1 MTVMVQCYA
10 IFWLLTSIASLK
22 MVMERL
28 GADEDDE
35 RQKEQRD
42 ELDAM
47 GKMFSGEFIS
57 RMFILIG
64 ALLLIFDC
72 VGMFLAY
79 QYVDFRPWQLI
90 VFYISIVALTGD
102 LAHNIYRYRG
112 LRAEGADVSAI
123 LTESIDDIKSGW
135 NLLTLAAIG
144 GKLILGVL
152 LVLWTVFPS

>member
-1 MTVMVQCYA
+1 MVQCYA

-22 MVMERL
+22 MVMEKS

-35 RQKEQRD
+35 SQKEQRD
-42 ELDAM
+42 ELEAM

-57 RMFILIG
+57 RMFFMIG

-72 VGMFLAY
+72 VGLFLAY
-79 QYVDFRPWQLI
+79 QYVEFRPWQAV
-90 VFYISIVALTGD
+90 VFYLSIAALTGE
-102 LAHNIYRYRG
+102 LAHNIYRYKG

-123 LTESIDDIKSGW
+123 LTDSMDDINSGW
-135 NLLTLAAIG
+135 NLLTLVALG

>member
-1 MTVMVQCYA
+1 MVQCYG
-10 IFWLLTSIASLK
+10 IFWLMTSIASLK

-28 GADEDDE
+28 GAAEDDE
-35 RQKEQRD
+35 MQKEQRD
-42 ELDAM
+42 ELEAM

-64 ALLLIFDC
+64 ALLLVFDC
-72 VGMFLAY
+72 VGLFLAY
-79 QYVDFRPWQLI
+79 QYVEFRPWQLA
-90 VFYISIVALTGD
+90 VFYISIAALTFD

-123 LTESIDDIKSGW
+123 LTESIDDLTSGW
-135 NLLTLAAIG
+135 NLLTLTAIG

-152 LVLWTVFPS
+152 LVLWTVFPY

>member
-1 MTVMVQCYA
+1 MVQCYA
-10 IFWLLTSIASLK
+10 IFWLITSIVSLK

-35 RQKEQRD
+35 SQKEQRD
-42 ELDAM
+42 ELEAM

-57 RMFILIG
+57 RMFFMIG

-72 VGMFLAY
+72 VGLFLAY
-79 QYVDFRPWQLI
+79 QYVEFRPWQLV
-90 VFYISIVALTGD
+90 VFYLSIAALTGD
-102 LAHNIYRYRG
+102 LAHNIYRYKG

-123 LTESIDDIKSGW
+123 LTESMDDIKSNW
-135 NLLTLAAIG
+135 NLLSLTAIG

>member
-79 QYVDFRPWQLI
+79 LYVDFRPWQLVVI
-90 VFYISIVALTGD
+90 WRIIFTVIGD
-102 LAHNIYRYRG
+102 CGR
-112 LRAEGADVSAI
+112 
-123 LTESIDDIKSGW
+123 K
-135 NLLTLAAIG
+135 
-144 GKLILGVL
+144 VL
-152 LVLWTVFPS
+152 MFRQF

>member
-1 MTVMVQCYA
+1 MVQCYA
-10 IFWLLTSIASLK
+10 IFWLLTSVASLK
-22 MVMERL
+22 MVMEKS

-35 RQKEQRD
+35 SQKEQRG
-42 ELDAM
+42 ELEAM

-57 RMFILIG
+57 RMFFMIG

-72 VGMFLAY
+72 VGLFLAY
-79 QYVDFRPWQLI
+79 QYVEFRPWQAV
-90 VFYISIVALTGD
+90 VFYLSIAALTGE
-102 LAHNIYRYRG
+102 LAHNIYRYKG

-123 LTESIDDIKSGW
+123 LTDSMDDINSGW
-135 NLLTLAAIG
+135 NLLTLAALG

>member
-1 MTVMVQCYA
+1 MVQCYA
-10 IFWLLTSIASLK
+10 IFWLLTSVASLK
-22 MVMERL
+22 MVMEKS

-35 RQKEQRD
+35 SQKEQRD
-42 ELDAM
+42 ELEAM

-57 RMFILIG
+57 RMFFMIG

-72 VGMFLAY
+72 VGLFLAY
-79 QYVDFRPWQLI
+79 QYVEFRPWQAV
-90 VFYISIVALTGD
+90 VFYLSIAALTGE
-102 LAHNIYRYRG
+102 LAHNIYRYKG

-123 LTESIDDIKSGW
+123 LTDSMDDINSGW
-135 NLLTLAAIG
+135 NLLTLAALG

>member
-1 MTVMVQCYA
+1 MVQCYA

-22 MVMERL
+22 MVMEKS

-35 RQKEQRD
+35 SQKEQRD
-42 ELDAM
+42 ELEAM

-57 RMFILIG
+57 RMFFMIG

-72 VGMFLAY
+72 VGLFLAY
-79 QYVDFRPWQLI
+79 QYVEFRPWQAV
-90 VFYISIVALTGD
+90 VFYLSIAALTGE
-102 LAHNIYRYRG
+102 LAHNIYRYKG

-123 LTESIDDIKSGW
+123 LTDSMDDINSGW
-135 NLLTLAAIG
+135 NLLTLAALG